1 MGVVYAQL
9 ASADA
14 RTHPSVRQDRRFI
27 DRAFAFS
34 CFALLLA
41 ANVSLF
47 APHVG
52 GAPVRSILSA
62 GTLVL
67 SVALFP
73 TDAMV
78 VLRKSALILALAAGL
93 AVEGSFVSF
102 VNGAHVGDVVQ
113 QVIEVHVQTAVVLL
127 ATGILARVCGPRP
140 CVIAIVAVVGVSAI
154 FAILQMMHVEAAWS
168 IRQALGPLATDEN
181 SVNLVDHRPT
191 GLSFSPIW
199 LATQICLAFAAFAAV
214 RDKERQSFPGTSSI
228 DPFLIIG
235 LGVFLLTC
243 LASGTR
249 APILGGFIFLIM
261 YAALRRSWSLV
272 LLVIGGMLLMYILLP
287 LIVEAVQSTSPRVM
301 VTDDNS
307 AAARIVFAYYGVR
320 LFLANPLGYGLTFD
334 PTLMWG
340 KYWPD
345 LYLMKGAAGA
355 QVHPLHDYALSMLN
369 IYGVGLIL
377 FVPIIVRLLKKSG
390 RSLLFFIPYIV
401 HISFHNS
408 GPFYNDMILWFA
420 IAAIAATPCA
430 AASGQGRVVRAVARS
445 PLSRRARPTRG
456 AAQSPGF
463 AVR

>member
-1 MGVVYAQL
+1 M
-9 ASADA
+9 
-14 RTHPSVRQDRRFI
+14 HPSVPQERRFT
-27 DRAFAFS
+27 DRAIAFA
-34 CFALLLA
+34 CFAVLLA

-62 GTLVL
+62 GALVL

-73 TDAMV
+73 IDAWV

-93 AVEGSFVSF
+93 AIEGSFVSL
-102 VNGAHVGDVVQ
+102 VNGAPAGGIIQ

-127 ATGILARVCGPRP
+127 VAGILARVCGPRP
-140 CVIAIVAVVGVSAI
+140 CVVAIVGVVGVSAI
-154 FAILQMMHVEAAWS
+154 FAILQMMHVEAAWTV
-168 IRQALGPLATDEN
+168 RHALGPLATDEN
-181 SVNLVDHRPT
+181 SVDLVDHRPT
-191 GLSFSPIW
+191 GLSFPPIW

-214 RDKERQSFPGTSSI
+214 RDKERQSFLGIPGI
-228 DPFLIIG
+228 DPVLIIG
-235 LGVFLLTC
+235 LAVFFVTC

-261 YAALRRSWSLV
+261 YAALRRTWSLV
-272 LLVIGGMLLMYILLP
+272 LLVIGGMLLAYIAWP
-287 LIVEAVQSTSPRVM
+287 LNVDAVRSTSPRVM

-334 PTLMWG
+334 PTLMWA

-345 LYLMKGAAGA
+345 LYLMKGAGGA

-369 IYGVGLIL
+369 MYGIGLLL
-377 FVPIIVRLLKKSG
+377 FVPVIVRLLKQSS
-390 RSLLFFIPYIV
+390 RSLIFFVPYIV

-420 IAAIAATPCA
+420 IAAIAATPCP
-430 AASGQGRVVRAVARS
+430 AASGHSGVVRMVARS

-456 AAQSPGF
+456 AAPSPGF